1 MCNARNEESEE
12 VKYIVF
18 WDWDEE
24 DTEKGIE
31 KTRKIDKLR
40 EKCPARFP
48 KSLGSSYA
56 RESPSSGFTLF
67 EATEEQLENWK
78 EFYKPELRV
87 TEIWHIISAQE
98 YIERFESKKKK

>member
-1 MCNARNEESEE
+1 M
-12 VKYIVF
+12 KYIVF
-18 WDWDEE
+18 WEWDEE
-24 DTEKGIE
+24 DTERGIE
-31 KTRKIDKLR
+31 KTRKIDELR
-40 EKCPARFP
+40 EKYPARFP

-56 RESPSSGFTLF
+56 RESPPSGFTLF

-98 YIERFESKKKK
+98 YIERFESKKKR